1 MVIFEFHDNKDTTN
15 NKDLTFTFLK
25 SKKSPM
31 KIKLLLTFMLA
42 SIVSLANEPVNV
54 KGSLTGVTVYMQG
67 AQLQHK
73 ANYTIKAG
81 VSEVIVEGISPQI
94 SPSTIQVKATG
105 AVVILDSKYEFY
117 YPQPSININAGEL
130 PPKIKAAI
138 KALEDSVKLVNFEL
152 RDINDEIEVLVAA
165 RKIII
170 SNGAVKGQGKVNDS
184 IQLLKSTVDYYTTKV
199 SELNKKIS
207 ALDRQKVKKTD
218 LISSLDTRLNDLRNY
233 AEQNNPTPEIKGI
246 PRIVVTLMAKEA
258 ATGRIDLTYL
268 ASNAGWTPLYDIRSE
283 AASGK
288 ISLTYKAQVRQQT
301 GLDWNDVKLSIST
314 NNPYAN
320 KTKPELSPWY
330 IDYQE
335 YRKDL
340 SEKAKQRS
348 AAYGYD
354 DAVQSVNTSA
364 MNMGFM
370 YSTNG
375 ATFEPAAL
383 GAEAFT
389 TIVQQLISAEF
400 KIDLNYSIASDNQVR
415 MVLVKQSELNTSFS
429 YYAVPKLD
437 PGVYLVAQMT
447 KLDELQLVPAKA
459 NIFFDGTYIG
469 ETYLDPTTMND
480 TLNLSLGKDP
490 NIIVKRTLLK
500 DQSKERII
508 QDKKERNFAYNI
520 EVRNLKS
527 SDVELIIQDQV
538 PLTTNPEIT
547 IEKSNL
553 GKGSLDEKTGLIE
566 WKLKLK
572 TKENVNFDYDFKV
585 RHPKDKI
592 VQI

>member
-1 MVIFEFHDNKDTTN
+1 
-15 NKDLTFTFLK
+15 
-25 SKKSPM
+25 M
-31 KIKLLLTFMLA
+31 KIKLLL
-42 SIVSLANEPVNV
+42 SIALLTSTLLANDKVTV
-54 KGSLTGVTVYMQG
+54 KSTLHSVTVYTQG

-81 VSEVIVEGISPQI
+81 LSEVIVEGISPQI
-94 SPSTIQVKATG
+94 AAGTIQVKATG
-105 AVVILDSKYEFY
+105 AVVILDSKYEYY
-117 YPQPSININAGEL
+117 YPQPQLELLVRDL
-130 PPKIKAAI
+130 PPKIKSAI
-138 KALEDSVKLVNFEL
+138 RVLEDSIRLVNFEL

-184 IQLLKSTVDYYTTKV
+184 IQLLKATVDYYTTKV

-207 ALDRQKVKKTD
+207 SLDRQKVKKTD
-218 LISSLDTRLNDLRNY
+218 LLSELNTRLEDLQNY
-233 AEQNNPTPEIKGI
+233 AEQNNQTPEKKGV
-246 PRIVVTLMAKEA
+246 PRIIITFMAKDA
-258 ATGRIDLTYL
+258 ASGRIDLSYL

-283 AASGK
+283 AATGK
-288 ISLTYKAQVRQQT
+288 ISLTYKAQVRQLT
-301 GLDWNDVKLSIST
+301 GLDWDDIKLSIST

-320 KTKPELSPWY
+320 KTKPELNPWY

-335 YRKDL
+335 FRKQL
-340 SEKAKQRS
+340 EEKGKLRS
-348 AAYGYD
+348 DAFD
-354 DAVQSVNTSA
+354 DAPAVNSTA
-364 MNMGFM
+364 LNMGFM
-370 YSTNG
+370 YSTN
-375 ATFEPAAL
+375 AAVEVNAL
-383 GAEAFT
+383 GAEQFT

-415 MVLVKQSELNTSFS
+415 MVLVKQSELNTSFR

-469 ETYLDPTTMND
+469 ETYLDPTTMDD

-490 NIIVKRTLLK
+490 NIVVKRTLLK
-500 DQSKERII
+500 NQSKERII
-508 QDKKERNFAYNI
+508 QDKKERSFAYNI

-527 SDVELIIQDQV
+527 SEIELFIQDQI
-538 PLTTNPEIT
+538 PLTTNPDIT

-553 GKGSLDEKTGLIE
+553 GKGKIDEKTGLIE
-566 WKLKLK
+566 WQLKLK
-572 TKENVNFDYDFKV
+572 AKESQSFDYDFKV
-585 RHPKDKI
+585 RHAKDKT

>member
-1 MVIFEFHDNKDTTN
+1 
-15 NKDLTFTFLK
+15 
-25 SKKSPM
+25 M
-31 KIKLLLTFMLA
+31 KINFLLTFILLGC
-42 SIVSLANEPVNV
+42 SLFANEPVNV
-54 KGSLTGVTVYMQG
+54 KSSLTGVTVYMQG

-73 ANYTIKAG
+73 ANYSIKAG
-81 VSEVIVEGISPQI
+81 ISEVIVEGISPQI
-94 SPSTIQVKATG
+94 SASTIQVKATG

-117 YPQPSININAGEL
+117 YPQPATNTNTGEL
-130 PPKIKAAI
+130 PPKIRAAI
-138 KALEDSVKLVNFEL
+138 KALEDSLRLVNFEL

-207 ALDRQKVKKTD
+207 SLDRQKVKKAD
-218 LISSLDTRLNDLRNY
+218 LIATLDTRLNDLRNY

-246 PRIVVTLMAKEA
+246 PRIVITLMAKEA
-258 ATGRIDLTYL
+258 ATGRIDLTYF

-320 KTKPELSPWY
+320 KTKPELNPWY
-330 IDYQE
+330 IDYQV
-335 YRKDL
+335 YRKEL
-340 SEKAKQRS
+340 EEKAKMRS
-348 AAYGYD
+348 DAYNN
-354 DAVQSVNTSA
+354 APSVNSQM
-364 MNMGFM
+364 MNMGFAYGQRSSM
-370 YSTNG
+370 DDEIAQT
-375 ATFEPAAL
+375 P
-383 GAEAFT
+383 EAFT
-389 TIVQQLISAEF
+389 TVVQQLIAAEF

-415 MVLVKQSELNTSFS
+415 MVLVKQSELNTSFR

-469 ETYLDPTTMND
+469 ETYIDPTTMDD

-508 QDKKERNFAYNI
+508 QDKKERNFAYSI

-527 SDVELIIQDQV
+527 SEIDLIIQDQV

-547 IEKSNL
+547 IEKSII
-553 GKGSLDEKTGLIE
+553 GKGTLDEKTGLVE

-572 TKENVNFDYDFKV
+572 AKENQTFDYEFKV
-585 RHPKDKI
+585 RHPKDKV

>member
-1 MVIFEFHDNKDTTN
+1 
-15 NKDLTFTFLK
+15 
-25 SKKSPM
+25 M
-31 KIKLLLTFMLA
+31 KIKFLLSLSFLTSVLF
-42 SIVSLANEPVNV
+42 ANDKVTV
-54 KGSLTGVTVYMQG
+54 KSTLHTVTVYTQG

-81 VSEVIVEGISPQI
+81 LSEVIVEGISPQI
-94 SPSTIQVKATG
+94 SAGTIQVKATG

-117 YPQPSININAGEL
+117 YPQPNVQLTAGEL
-130 PPKIKAAI
+130 PPKVRLGIKN
-138 KALEDSVKLVNFEL
+138 LEDSLRLVNFEL
-152 RDINDEIEVLVAA
+152 RDITDEIEVLVAA

-218 LISSLDTRLNDLRNY
+218 LIADLDGRLNDLRNY

-246 PRIVVTLMAKEA
+246 PRIVITLMAKEA
-258 ATGRIDLTYL
+258 ASGRIDLSYL
-268 ASNAGWTPLYDIRSE
+268 ASNAGWTPIYDIRSE

-301 GLDWNDVKLSIST
+301 GLDWDDVKLSIST

-335 YRKDL
+335 YRKKL
-340 SEKAKQRS
+340 EEKGKLRV
-348 AAYGYD
+348 
-354 DAVQSVNTSA
+354 DAWSNDAPAVNSSA

-370 YSTNG
+370 YSSSG
-375 ATFEPAAL
+375 AVEVEAL
-383 GAEAFT
+383 GAEEFT
-389 TIVQQLISAEF
+389 TIVQQLVSAEF

-415 MVLVKQSELNTSFS
+415 MVLVKQADLNTSFR

-469 ETYLDPTTMND
+469 ETYIDPTTMDD
-480 TLNLSLGKDP
+480 TLNLSMGKDP
-490 NIIVKRTLLK
+490 NIVVKRTLLK
-500 DQSKERII
+500 NQSKERII
-508 QDKKERNFAYNI
+508 QDKKERSFAYNI

-527 SDVELIIQDQV
+527 SEIELIIQDQI

-553 GKGSLDEKTGLIE
+553 GKGKLDEKTGLIE
-566 WKLKLK
+566 WQLKLK
-572 TKENVNFDYDFKV
+572 AKENQTFDYDFKV

>member
-1 MVIFEFHDNKDTTN
+1 
-15 NKDLTFTFLK
+15 
-25 SKKSPM
+25 M
-31 KIKLLLTFMLA
+31 KIKFLFTFILI
-42 SIVSLANEPVNV
+42 SIALFANEPVNV
-54 KGSLTGVTVYMQG
+54 KSSLTGVTVYMQG

-73 ANYTIKAG
+73 ANYSIKAG

-94 SPSTIQVKATG
+94 SASTIQVKATG

-117 YPQPSININAGEL
+117 YPQPSINVNTGEL

-138 KALEDSVKLVNFEL
+138 KALEDSVRLVNFEL

-233 AEQNNPTPEIKGI
+233 VEQNNPTPEIKGV

-335 YRKDL
+335 FRKDL
-340 SEKAKQRS
+340 LEKAKQRS

-354 DAVQSVNTSA
+354 DAAPSVGTSA
-364 MNMGFM
+364 MNMGFL

-375 ATFEPAAL
+375 SSFEPAAL

-389 TIVQQLISAEF
+389 TVVQQLISAEF

-527 SDVELIIQDQV
+527 SDVELIIQDQI

>member
-1 MVIFEFHDNKDTTN
+1 
-15 NKDLTFTFLK
+15 
-25 SKKSPM
+25 M
-31 KIKLLLTFMLA
+31 KIKLLL
-42 SIVSLANEPVNV
+42 
-54 KGSLTGVTVYMQG
+54 SLTLFASTLFANDKVTVKSSLHSVTVYTQG

-81 VSEVIVEGISPQI
+81 LSEVIVEGISPQI
-94 SPSTIQVKATG
+94 SAGTIQVKASG
-105 AVVILDSKYEFY
+105 AVVILDSKYEYY
-117 YPQPSININAGEL
+117 YPQPNVQVNATEIPL
-130 PPKIKAAI
+130 KIRNAI
-138 KALEDSVKLVNFEL
+138 KVLEDSIRIVNFEL

-207 ALDRQKVKKTD
+207 ALDRQKAKKTD
-218 LISSLDTRLNDLRNY
+218 LISDINNRLNDLQNY
-233 AEQNNPTPEIKGI
+233 AEQNNPNPEIKGI
-246 PRIVVTLMAKEA
+246 PRIIITFMAKEA
-258 ATGRIDLTYL
+258 ASGRIDLSYL

-283 AASGK
+283 AATGK

-301 GLDWNDVKLSIST
+301 GLDWDDVKLSIST

-335 YRKDL
+335 FRKKL
-340 SEKAKQRS
+340 EEKSKVRTDAFS
-348 AAYGYD
+348 D
-354 DAVQSVNTSA
+354 DAPAVNSAA

-370 YSTNG
+370 YSYSTNG
-375 ATFEPAAL
+375 VAEPAAL
-383 GAEAFT
+383 GAEQFT

-415 MVLVKQSELNTSFS
+415 MVLVKQSELNTSFR

-469 ETYLDPTTMND
+469 ETYLDPTTMDD

-490 NIIVKRTLLK
+490 NIVVKRTLLK
-500 DQSKERII
+500 NQSKERII
-508 QDKKERNFAYNI
+508 QDKKERSFAYNI

-527 SDVELIIQDQV
+527 SDIELIIQDQI

-553 GKGSLDEKTGLIE
+553 GKGSIDEKTGLIE
-566 WKLKLK
+566 WQLKLK
-572 TKENVNFDYDFKV
+572 AKDNQTFDYDFKV

>member
-1 MVIFEFHDNKDTTN
+1 
-15 NKDLTFTFLK
+15 
-25 SKKSPM
+25 M
-31 KIKLLLTFMLA
+31 KIKFLFTFILLGC
-42 SIVSLANEPVNV
+42 SLFANEPVNV
-54 KGSLTGVTVYMQG
+54 KSSLTGVTVYMQG

-73 ANYTIKAG
+73 ANYSIKAG
-81 VSEVIVEGISPQI
+81 ISEVIVEGISPQI
-94 SPSTIQVKATG
+94 SASTIQVKATG

-117 YPQPSININAGEL
+117 YPQPATNTNTGEL
-130 PPKIKAAI
+130 PPKIRAAI
-138 KALEDSVKLVNFEL
+138 KALEDSLRLVNFEL

-207 ALDRQKVKKTD
+207 SLDRQKVKKAD
-218 LISSLDTRLNDLRNY
+218 LIASLDTRLNDLRNY

-246 PRIVVTLMAKEA
+246 PRIVITLMAKEA
-258 ATGRIDLTYL
+258 ATGRIDLTYF

-320 KTKPELSPWY
+320 KTKPELNPWY
-330 IDYQE
+330 IDYQV
-335 YRKDL
+335 YRKEL
-340 SEKAKQRS
+340 EEKTKMRS
-348 AAYGYD
+348 DAYFN
-354 DAVQSVNTSA
+354 APSVNSQM
-364 MNMGFM
+364 MNMGFAYGQRSSM
-370 YSTNG
+370 DDEIAQT
-375 ATFEPAAL
+375 P
-383 GAEAFT
+383 EAFT
-389 TIVQQLISAEF
+389 TVVQQLIAAEF

-415 MVLVKQSELNTSFS
+415 MVLVKQSELNTSFR

-469 ETYLDPTTMND
+469 ETYIDPTTMDD

-508 QDKKERNFAYNI
+508 QDKKERNFAYSI

-527 SDVELIIQDQV
+527 SEIDLIIQDQV

-547 IEKSNL
+547 IEKSII
-553 GKGSLDEKTGLIE
+553 GKGTLDEKTGLVE

-572 TKENVNFDYDFKV
+572 AKENQTFDYEFKV
-585 RHPKDKI
+585 RHPKDKV

>member
-1 MVIFEFHDNKDTTN
+1 
-15 NKDLTFTFLK
+15 
-25 SKKSPM
+25 M
-31 KIKLLLTFMLA
+31 KIKLLLSFALLA
-42 SIVSLANEPVNV
+42 SSLFANDKVTV
-54 KGSLTGVTVYMQG
+54 KSSLHSVTVYTQG

-73 ANYTIKAG
+73 ANYTVKAG
-81 VSEVIVEGISPQI
+81 LSEVIVEGISPQI
-94 SPSTIQVKATG
+94 SAGTIQVKATG
-105 AVVILDSKYEFY
+105 AVVILDSKYEYY
-117 YPQPSININAGEL
+117 YPQPNMQVTATEL
-130 PPKIKAAI
+130 PLKVRNAI
-138 KALEDSVKLVNFEL
+138 KVLEDSIKLINFEL

-207 ALDRQKVKKTD
+207 GLDRQKVKKTD
-218 LISSLDTRLNDLRNY
+218 LISDLDTRLNDLRNY

-246 PRIVVTLMAKEA
+246 PRIIITFMAKEA
-258 ATGRIDLTYL
+258 ASGRIDLSYL

-283 AASGK
+283 AATGK

-301 GLDWNDVKLSIST
+301 GLDWDDVKLSIST

-335 YRKDL
+335 FRKQL
-340 SEKAKQRS
+340 NEKAKLRS
-348 AAYGYD
+348 EAYGD
-354 DAVQSVNTSA
+354 DVPAAVNSSA

-375 ATFEPAAL
+375 ATFEPVAQ

-415 MVLVKQSELNTSFS
+415 MVLVKQSELNTSFR

-469 ETYLDPTTMND
+469 ETYLDPTTMDD

-490 NIIVKRTLLK
+490 NIVVKRTLLK
-500 DQSKERII
+500 NQSKERII
-508 QDKKERNFAYNI
+508 QDKKERSFAYNI

-527 SDVELIIQDQV
+527 SEIELIIQDQI

-553 GKGSLDEKTGLIE
+553 GKGTIDEKTGLIE
-566 WKLKLK
+566 WNLKLK
-572 TKENVNFDYDFKV
+572 AKDNQTFDYDFKV
-585 RHPKDKI
+585 RHPKDKV

>member
-1 MVIFEFHDNKDTTN
+1 
-15 NKDLTFTFLK
+15 
-25 SKKSPM
+25 M
-31 KIKLLLTFMLA
+31 KIKLLLTILFFGTA
-42 SIVSLANEPVNV
+42 IWANDKVTV
-54 KGSLTGVTVYMQG
+54 KGSLSGVTVYMQG

-73 ANYTIKAG
+73 ANYTIKPG
-81 VSEVIVEGISPQI
+81 LSEVIVEGISAQI
-94 SPSTIQVKATG
+94 APNTIQVKATG

-117 YPQPSININAGEL
+117 YPQPDAQANSSEL
-130 PPKIKAAI
+130 PPKVRAAI
-138 KALEDSVKLVNFEL
+138 KALEDSIRLVNFEL

-218 LISSLDTRLNDLRNY
+218 ILSNLEQRLNDLRNY
-233 AEQNNPTPEIKGI
+233 AEQNNPQPEIKGI
-246 PRIVVTLMAKEA
+246 PRIVITLMAKEA
-258 ATGRIDLTYL
+258 ASGRIDLSYL

-283 AASGK
+283 ASSGK

-335 YRKDL
+335 YRKVL
-340 SEKAKQRS
+340 EEKAKQLS
-348 AAYGYD
+348 DAYKQ
-354 DAVQSVNTSA
+354 APSVNTQA

-370 YSTNG
+370 YSTTTDG
-375 ATFEPAAL
+375 LEDAAL
-383 GAEAFT
+383 DASQFT
-389 TIVQQLISAEF
+389 TVVQQLIAAEF
-400 KIDLNYSIASDNQVR
+400 KIDLNYNIASDNQNH
-415 MVLVKQSELNTSFS
+415 MVLVKQSELNTSFR
-429 YYAVPKLD
+429 YFAVPKLD

-469 ETYLDPTTMND
+469 ETYIDPTNLDD

-490 NIIVKRTLLK
+490 NIVVKRTLLK
-500 DQSKERII
+500 NQSKERIV
-508 QDKKERNFAYNI
+508 QDKKERSFAYNI

-527 SDVELIIQDQV
+527 SDIDLTIQDQI
-538 PLTTNPEIT
+538 PLTTNPDIV

-553 GKGSLDEKTGLIE
+553 GKGVIDEKTGLIE

-572 TKENVNFDYDFKV
+572 PKENQTFDYDFKV
-585 RHPKDKI
+585 RHPKDRN

>member
-1 MVIFEFHDNKDTTN
+1 
-15 NKDLTFTFLK
+15 
-25 SKKSPM
+25 M
-31 KIKLLLTFMLA
+31 KIKLLL
-42 SIVSLANEPVNV
+42 SIALLTSTLLANDKVTV
-54 KGSLTGVTVYMQG
+54 KSTLHSVTVYTQG

-81 VSEVIVEGISPQI
+81 LSEVIVEGISPQI
-94 SPSTIQVKATG
+94 AAGTIQVKATG
-105 AVVILDSKYEFY
+105 AVVILDSKYEYY
-117 YPQPSININAGEL
+117 YPQPQLELVVQEL
-130 PPKIKAAI
+130 PPKIKSAI
-138 KALEDSVKLVNFEL
+138 RVLEDSIRLVNFEL

-184 IQLLKSTVDYYTTKV
+184 IQLLKATVDYYTTKV

-207 ALDRQKVKKTD
+207 SLDRQKVKKTD
-218 LISSLDTRLNDLRNY
+218 LLSELNTRLEDLQNY
-233 AEQNNPTPEIKGI
+233 AEQNNQTPEKKGV
-246 PRIVVTLMAKEA
+246 PRIIITFMAKDA
-258 ATGRIDLTYL
+258 ASGRIDLSYL
-268 ASNAGWTPLYDIRSE
+268 ASNASWTPLYDIRSE
-283 AASGK
+283 AATGK
-288 ISLTYKAQVRQQT
+288 ISLTYKAQVRQLT
-301 GLDWNDVKLSIST
+301 GLDWDDIKLSIST

-320 KTKPELSPWY
+320 KTKPELNPWY

-335 YRKDL
+335 FRKQL
-340 SEKAKQRS
+340 EEKGKLRS
-348 AAYGYD
+348 DAFD
-354 DAVQSVNTSA
+354 DAPAVNSTA
-364 MNMGFM
+364 LNMGFM
-370 YSTNG
+370 YSTN
-375 ATFEPAAL
+375 AAVEVNAL
-383 GAEAFT
+383 GAEQFT

-415 MVLVKQSELNTSFS
+415 MVLVKQSELNTSFR

-469 ETYLDPTTMND
+469 ETYLDPTTMDD

-490 NIIVKRTLLK
+490 NIVVKRTLLK
-500 DQSKERII
+500 NQSKERII
-508 QDKKERNFAYNI
+508 QDKKERSFAYNI

-527 SDVELIIQDQV
+527 SEIELFIQDQI
-538 PLTTNPEIT
+538 PLTTNPDIT

-553 GKGSLDEKTGLIE
+553 GKGKIDEKTGLIE
-566 WKLKLK
+566 WQLKLK
-572 TKENVNFDYDFKV
+572 AKESQSFDYDFKV
-585 RHPKDKI
+585 RHAKDKT

>member
-1 MVIFEFHDNKDTTN
+1 
-15 NKDLTFTFLK
+15 
-25 SKKSPM
+25 M
-31 KIKLLLTFMLA
+31 KIKLLL
-42 SIVSLANEPVNV
+42 
-54 KGSLTGVTVYMQG
+54 SLTFLATTLFANDKVTVKSTLHSVTVYTQG

-81 VSEVIVEGISPQI
+81 LSEVIVEGISPQI
-94 SPSTIQVKATG
+94 SAGTIQVKATG
-105 AVVILDSKYEFY
+105 AVVILDSKYEYY
-117 YPQPSININAGEL
+117 YPQPNVQVNVTEL
-130 PPKIKAAI
+130 PVKIRNAI
-138 KALEDSVKLVNFEL
+138 KVLEDSIRVVNFEL

-207 ALDRQKVKKTD
+207 GLDRQKVKKTD
-218 LISSLDTRLNDLRNY
+218 LISDLDTRLNDLRNY

-246 PRIVVTLMAKEA
+246 PRIIITFMAKEA
-258 ATGRIDLTYL
+258 ASGRIDLSYL

-283 AASGK
+283 AATGK

-301 GLDWNDVKLSIST
+301 GLDWDDVKLSIST

-335 YRKDL
+335 FRKQL
-340 SEKAKQRS
+340 NEKAKLRS
-348 AAYGYD
+348 DAYGD
-354 DAVQSVNTSA
+354 DVPAAVNTSA
-364 MNMGFM
+364 MNMGFL
-370 YSTNG
+370 YSTSG
-375 ATFEPAAL
+375 ATFEQAAQ

-415 MVLVKQSELNTSFS
+415 MVLVKQSELNTSFR

-469 ETYLDPTTMND
+469 ETYLDPTTMDD

-490 NIIVKRTLLK
+490 NIVVKRTLLK
-500 DQSKERII
+500 NQSKERII
-508 QDKKERNFAYNI
+508 QDKKERSFAYNI

-527 SDVELIIQDQV
+527 SEIELIIQDQI

-553 GKGSLDEKTGLIE
+553 GKGTIDEKTGLIE
-566 WKLKLK
+566 WNLKLK
-572 TKENVNFDYDFKV
+572 AKDNQTFDYDFKV

>member
-1 MVIFEFHDNKDTTN
+1 
-15 NKDLTFTFLK
+15 
-25 SKKSPM
+25 M
-31 KIKLLLTFMLA
+31 KINFLLTFILLGC
-42 SIVSLANEPVNV
+42 SLFANEPVNV
-54 KGSLTGVTVYMQG
+54 KSSLTGVTVYMQG

-73 ANYTIKAG
+73 ANYSIKAG

-94 SPSTIQVKATG
+94 SASTIQVKATG

-117 YPQPSININAGEL
+117 YPQPATNTNTGEL
-130 PPKIKAAI
+130 PPKIRAAI
-138 KALEDSVKLVNFEL
+138 KALEDSIRLVNFEL

-207 ALDRQKVKKTD
+207 SLDRQKVKKAD
-218 LISSLDTRLNDLRNY
+218 LIASLDTRLNDLRNY

-246 PRIVVTLMAKEA
+246 PRIVITLMAKEA
-258 ATGRIDLTYL
+258 ATGRIDLTYF

-320 KTKPELSPWY
+320 KTKPELNPWY
-330 IDYQE
+330 IDYQV
-335 YRKDL
+335 YRKEL
-340 SEKAKQRS
+340 EEKTKMRS
-348 AAYGYD
+348 DAYFN
-354 DAVQSVNTSA
+354 APSVNSQM
-364 MNMGFM
+364 MNMGFAYGQRSSM
-370 YSTNG
+370 DDEIAQT
-375 ATFEPAAL
+375 P
-383 GAEAFT
+383 EAFT
-389 TIVQQLISAEF
+389 TVVQQLIAAEF

-415 MVLVKQSELNTSFS
+415 MVLVKQSELNTSFR

-469 ETYLDPTTMND
+469 ETYIDPTTMND

-500 DQSKERII
+500 DQSKERVI
-508 QDKKERNFAYNI
+508 QDKKERNFAYSI

-527 SDVELIIQDQV
+527 SEIDLVIQDQV

-547 IEKSNL
+547 IEKSII
-553 GKGSLDEKTGLIE
+553 GKGTLDEKTGLVE

-572 TKENVNFDYDFKV
+572 ARENQTFDYEFKV
-585 RHPKDKI
+585 RHPKDKV

>member
-1 MVIFEFHDNKDTTN
+1 
-15 NKDLTFTFLK
+15 
-25 SKKSPM
+25 M
-31 KIKLLLTFMLA
+31 KINFLLTFILLGC
-42 SIVSLANEPVNV
+42 SLFANEPVNV
-54 KGSLTGVTVYMQG
+54 KSSLTGVTVYMQG

-94 SPSTIQVKATG
+94 SAGTIQVKATG

-117 YPQPSININAGEL
+117 YPQPATNTNTGEL
-130 PPKIKAAI
+130 PPKIRAAI
-138 KALEDSVKLVNFEL
+138 KALEDSLRLVNFEL

-207 ALDRQKVKKTD
+207 SLDRQKVKKAD
-218 LISSLDTRLNDLRNY
+218 LIASLDTRLNDLRNY

-246 PRIVVTLMAKEA
+246 PRIVITLMAKEA
-258 ATGRIDLTYL
+258 AAGRIDLTYL

-330 IDYQE
+330 IDYQA

-340 SEKAKQRS
+340 DEKAKMRGALGEAPAVNS
-348 AAYGYD
+348 MMYNSGFAYSQ
-354 DAVQSVNTSA
+354 QSV
-364 MNMGFM
+364 
-370 YSTNG
+370 
-375 ATFEPAAL
+375 EDDEIAL
-383 GAEAFT
+383 TPEAFT
-389 TIVQQLISAEF
+389 TVVQQLISAEF

-415 MVLVKQSELNTSFS
+415 MVLVKQSELNTSFR

-469 ETYLDPTTMND
+469 ETYIDPTTMDD

-508 QDKKERNFAYNI
+508 QDKKERNFAYSI

-527 SDVELIIQDQV
+527 SEIDLVIQDQV

-547 IEKSNL
+547 IEKSII
-553 GKGSLDEKTGLIE
+553 GKGTLDEKTGLVE

-572 TKENVNFDYDFKV
+572 AKENQTFDYEFKV
-585 RHPKDKI
+585 RHPKDKV

>member
-1 MVIFEFHDNKDTTN
+1 
-15 NKDLTFTFLK
+15 
-25 SKKSPM
+25 M
-31 KIKLLLTFMLA
+31 KIKLLL
-42 SIVSLANEPVNV
+42 SIALLTSTLLANDKVTV
-54 KGSLTGVTVYMQG
+54 KSTLHSVTVYTQG

-81 VSEVIVEGISPQI
+81 LSEVIVEGISPQI
-94 SPSTIQVKATG
+94 AAGTIQVKATG
-105 AVVILDSKYEFY
+105 AVVILDSKYEYY
-117 YPQPSININAGEL
+117 YPQPQLELLVRDL
-130 PPKIKAAI
+130 PPKIKSAI
-138 KALEDSVKLVNFEL
+138 RVLEDSIRLVNFDL

-184 IQLLKSTVDYYTTKV
+184 IQLLKATVDYYTTKV

-207 ALDRQKVKKTD
+207 SLDRQKVKKTD
-218 LISSLDTRLNDLRNY
+218 LLSELNTRLEDLQNY
-233 AEQNNPTPEIKGI
+233 AEQNNQTPEKKGV
-246 PRIVVTLMAKEA
+246 PRIIITFMAKDA
-258 ATGRIDLTYL
+258 ASGRIDLSYL

-283 AASGK
+283 AATGK
-288 ISLTYKAQVRQQT
+288 ISLTYKAQVRQLT
-301 GLDWNDVKLSIST
+301 GLDWDDIKLSIST

-320 KTKPELSPWY
+320 KTKPELNPWY

-335 YRKDL
+335 FRKQL
-340 SEKAKQRS
+340 EEKGKLRS
-348 AAYGYD
+348 DAFD
-354 DAVQSVNTSA
+354 DAPAVNSTA
-364 MNMGFM
+364 LNMGFM
-370 YSTNG
+370 YSTN
-375 ATFEPAAL
+375 AAVEINAL
-383 GAEAFT
+383 GAEQFT

-415 MVLVKQSELNTSFS
+415 MVLVKQSELNTSFR

-459 NIFFDGTYIG
+459 DIFFDGTYIG
-469 ETYLDPTTMND
+469 ETYLDPTTMDD

-490 NIIVKRTLLK
+490 NIVVKRTLLK
-500 DQSKERII
+500 NQSKERII
-508 QDKKERNFAYNI
+508 QDKKERSFAYNI

-527 SDVELIIQDQV
+527 SEIELFIQDQI
-538 PLTTNPEIT
+538 PLTTNPDIT

-553 GKGSLDEKTGLIE
+553 GKGKIDEKTGLIE
-566 WKLKLK
+566 WQLKLK
-572 TKENVNFDYDFKV
+572 AKESQSFDYDFKV
-585 RHPKDKI
+585 RHAKDKT

>member
-1 MVIFEFHDNKDTTN
+1 
-15 NKDLTFTFLK
+15 
-25 SKKSPM
+25 M
-31 KIKLLLTFMLA
+31 KIKLFL
-42 SIVSLANEPVNV
+42 SLALIASTLFANDKVTV
-54 KGSLTGVTVYMQG
+54 KSSLHSVTVYTQG

-81 VSEVIVEGISPQI
+81 LSEVIVEGISPQI
-94 SPSTIQVKATG
+94 AAGTIQVKATG
-105 AVVILDSKYEFY
+105 AVVILDSKYEYY
-117 YPQPSININAGEL
+117 YPQPNAQLNATEI
-130 PPKIKAAI
+130 PIKIRNAI
-138 KALEDSVKLVNFEL
+138 KAIEDSIKLVNFEL

-218 LISSLDTRLNDLRNY
+218 LISNLDNRLNDLQNY
-233 AEQNNPTPEIKGI
+233 AEQNNPNPENKGI
-246 PRIVVTLMAKEA
+246 PRIIITFMAKA
-258 ATGRIDLTYL
+258 AASGRIDLSYL

-301 GLDWNDVKLSIST
+301 GLDWDDIKLSIST

-335 YRKDL
+335 FRKKL
-340 SEKAKQRS
+340 EEKTKQRTD
-348 AAYGYD
+348 AYSD
-354 DAVQSVNTSA
+354 DAPAVNNAA

-370 YSTNG
+370 YSYSTNG
-375 ATFEPAAL
+375 VAEAAAL
-383 GAEAFT
+383 GAEQFT

-415 MVLVKQSELNTSFS
+415 MVLVKQSELNTSFR

-469 ETYLDPTTMND
+469 ETYLDPTTMDD

-500 DQSKERII
+500 NQSKERII
-508 QDKKERNFAYNI
+508 QDKKERSFAYNI

-527 SDVELIIQDQV
+527 SEIELIIQDQI

-553 GKGSLDEKTGLIE
+553 GKGSIDEKTGLIE
-566 WKLKLK
+566 WQLKLK
-572 TKENVNFDYDFKV
+572 AKDNQTFDYDFKV

>member
-1 MVIFEFHDNKDTTN
+1 
-15 NKDLTFTFLK
+15 
-25 SKKSPM
+25 M
-31 KIKLLLTFMLA
+31 KIKLLLSISLLA
-42 SIVSLANEPVNV
+42 GSIFANDKVTV
-54 KGSLTGVTVYMQG
+54 KSTLHSVTVYTQG

-81 VSEVIVEGISPQI
+81 LSEVIVEGISPQI
-94 SPSTIQVKATG
+94 SAGTIQVKATG
-105 AVVILDSKYEFY
+105 SVVILDSKYEYY
-117 YPQPSININAGEL
+117 YPQPNIQVNATEL
-130 PPKIKAAI
+130 PLKIRNAI
-138 KALEDSVKLVNFEL
+138 KVLEDSIRIINFEL

-207 ALDRQKVKKTD
+207 ALDRKKVKKTD
-218 LISSLDTRLNDLRNY
+218 LISDLDTRLNDLRNY

-246 PRIVVTLMAKEA
+246 PRIIITFMAKEA
-258 ATGRIDLTYL
+258 ASGRIDLSYL

-283 AASGK
+283 AATGK

-301 GLDWNDVKLSIST
+301 GLDWDDVKLSIST

-335 YRKDL
+335 FRKQL
-340 SEKAKQRS
+340 YEKSKARSE
-348 AAYGYD
+348 AYSD
-354 DAVQSVNTSA
+354 DAPAQNNTA

-370 YSTNG
+370 YSYSTNG
-375 ATFEPAAL
+375 VVEPAAL
-383 GAEAFT
+383 GAEQFT

-415 MVLVKQSELNTSFS
+415 MVLVKQSELNTSFR

-469 ETYLDPTTMND
+469 ETYLDPTTMDD

-500 DQSKERII
+500 NQSKERII
-508 QDKKERNFAYNI
+508 QDKKERSFAYNM

-527 SDVELIIQDQV
+527 SEIELIIQDQI

-553 GKGSLDEKTGLIE
+553 GKGSIDEKTGLIE
-566 WKLKLK
+566 WQLKLK
-572 TKENVNFDYDFKV
+572 AKDNQTFDYDFKV

>member
-1 MVIFEFHDNKDTTN
+1 
-15 NKDLTFTFLK
+15 
-25 SKKSPM
+25 M
-31 KIKLLLTFMLA
+31 KIKLLLSISLLA
-42 SIVSLANEPVNV
+42 TSIFANDKVTV
-54 KGSLTGVTVYMQG
+54 KSTLHSVTVYTQG

-81 VSEVIVEGISPQI
+81 LSEVIVEGISPQI
-94 SPSTIQVKATG
+94 AAGTIQVKATG
-105 AVVILDSKYEFY
+105 SVVILDSKYEYY
-117 YPQPSININAGEL
+117 YPQPNIQVNATEL
-130 PPKIKAAI
+130 PLKIRNAI
-138 KALEDSVKLVNFEL
+138 KVLEDSIRIINFEL

-218 LISSLDTRLNDLRNY
+218 LIADLDTRLNDLRNY

-246 PRIVVTLMAKEA
+246 PRIIITFMAKEA
-258 ATGRIDLTYL
+258 ASGRIDLSYL

-283 AASGK
+283 AATGK

-301 GLDWNDVKLSIST
+301 GLDWDDVKLSIST

-335 YRKDL
+335 FRKQL
-340 SEKAKQRS
+340 YEKSKARTEAFS
-348 AAYGYD
+348 D
-354 DAVQSVNTSA
+354 DAPAQNNTA

-370 YSTNG
+370 YSYSTNG
-375 ATFEPAAL
+375 VVEPAAL
-383 GAEAFT
+383 GAEQFT

-415 MVLVKQSELNTSFS
+415 MVLVKQSELNTSFR

-469 ETYLDPTTMND
+469 ETYLDPTTMDD

-500 DQSKERII
+500 NQSKERII
-508 QDKKERNFAYNI
+508 QDKKERSFAYNM

-527 SDVELIIQDQV
+527 SEIELIIQDQI

-553 GKGSLDEKTGLIE
+553 GKGSIDEKTGLIE
-566 WKLKLK
+566 WQLKLK
-572 TKENVNFDYDFKV
+572 AKDNQTFDYDFKV

>member
-1 MVIFEFHDNKDTTN
+1 
-15 NKDLTFTFLK
+15 
-25 SKKSPM
+25 M
-31 KIKLLLTFMLA
+31 KINFLLTFILLGY
-42 SIVSLANEPVNV
+42 SLFANEPVNV
-54 KGSLTGVTVYMQG
+54 KSSLTGVTVYMQG

-73 ANYTIKAG
+73 ASYTIKAG

-94 SPSTIQVKATG
+94 SASTIQVKATG

-117 YPQPSININAGEL
+117 YPQPATNTNTGEL
-130 PPKIKAAI
+130 PPKIRAAI
-138 KALEDSVKLVNFEL
+138 KALEDSLRLVNFEL

-207 ALDRQKVKKTD
+207 SLDRQKVKKAD
-218 LISSLDTRLNDLRNY
+218 LIASLDTRLNDLRNY

-246 PRIVVTLMAKEA
+246 PRIVITLMAKEA
-258 ATGRIDLTYL
+258 ATGRIDLTYF

-320 KTKPELSPWY
+320 KTKPELNPWY
-330 IDYQE
+330 IDYQV
-335 YRKDL
+335 YRKEL
-340 SEKAKQRS
+340 EEKTKMRS
-348 AAYGYD
+348 DTYFNAP
-354 DAVQSVNTSA
+354 SVNSQM
-364 MNMGFM
+364 MNMGFAYGQRSSM
-370 YSTNG
+370 DDEIAQT
-375 ATFEPAAL
+375 P
-383 GAEAFT
+383 EAFT
-389 TIVQQLISAEF
+389 TVVQQLIAAEF

-415 MVLVKQSELNTSFS
+415 MVLVKQSELNTSFR

-469 ETYLDPTTMND
+469 ETYIDPTTMDD

-500 DQSKERII
+500 DQSKERVI
-508 QDKKERNFAYNI
+508 QDKKERNFAYSI

-527 SDVELIIQDQV
+527 SEIDLIIQDQV

-547 IEKSNL
+547 IEKSII
-553 GKGSLDEKTGLIE
+553 GKGTLDEKTGLVE

-572 TKENVNFDYDFKV
+572 AKENQTFDYEFKV
-585 RHPKDKI
+585 RHPKDKV

>member
-1 MVIFEFHDNKDTTN
+1 
-15 NKDLTFTFLK
+15 
-25 SKKSPM
+25 M
-31 KIKLLLTFMLA
+31 KIKLLLSFALVA
-42 SIVSLANEPVNV
+42 SALFANDKVTV
-54 KGSLTGVTVYMQG
+54 KSTLHSVTVYTQG

-73 ANYTIKAG
+73 ANYSIKAG
-81 VSEVIVEGISPQI
+81 LSEVIVEGISPQI
-94 SPSTIQVKATG
+94 SAGTIQVKATG
-105 AVVILDSKYEFY
+105 AVVILDSKYEYY
-117 YPQPSININAGEL
+117 YPQPAANSTSGEI
-130 PPKIKAAI
+130 PPKIRAAI
-138 KALEDSVKLVNFEL
+138 KALEDSIRIVNFEL

-218 LISSLDTRLNDLRNY
+218 LISDLDTRLNDLQNY

-246 PRIVVTLMAKEA
+246 PRIVITFMAKEVA
-258 ATGRIDLTYL
+258 SGRIDLSYL

-283 AASGK
+283 ATSGK

-335 YRKDL
+335 FRKQL
-340 SEKAKQRS
+340 QEKSKLRS
-348 AAYGYD
+348 DAYTD
-354 DAVQSVNTSA
+354 DMPAVNSNA

-375 ATFEPAAL
+375 AALEPAAL

-415 MVLVKQSELNTSFS
+415 MVLVKQSELNTSFR

-469 ETYLDPTTMND
+469 ETYLDPTTMDD

-490 NIIVKRTLLK
+490 NIVVKRTLLK
-500 DQSKERII
+500 NQSKERII

-527 SDVELIIQDQV
+527 SEIELIIQDQV

-553 GKGSLDEKTGLIE
+553 GKGTIDEKTGLIE

-572 TKENVNFDYDFKV
+572 AKENQTFDYDFKV
-585 RHPKDKI
+585 RHPKDKV

>member
-1 MVIFEFHDNKDTTN
+1 
-15 NKDLTFTFLK
+15 
-25 SKKSPM
+25 M
-31 KIKLLLTFMLA
+31 KINFLLTFILLGC
-42 SIVSLANEPVNV
+42 SLFANEPVNV
-54 KGSLTGVTVYMQG
+54 KSSLTGVTVYMQG

-94 SPSTIQVKATG
+94 SASTIQVKATG

-117 YPQPSININAGEL
+117 YPQPATNTNTGEL
-130 PPKIKAAI
+130 PPKIRAAI
-138 KALEDSVKLVNFEL
+138 KALEDSIRLVNFEL

-207 ALDRQKVKKTD
+207 SLDRQKVKKAD
-218 LISSLDTRLNDLRNY
+218 LIASLDTRLNDLRNY

-246 PRIVVTLMAKEA
+246 PRIIITFMAKEA
-258 ATGRIDLTYL
+258 AAGRIDLTYL

-330 IDYQE
+330 IDYQA

-340 SEKAKQRS
+340 DEKAKMRGALGEAPAVNS
-348 AAYGYD
+348 MMYNSGFAYSQ
-354 DAVQSVNTSA
+354 QSV
-364 MNMGFM
+364 
-370 YSTNG
+370 
-375 ATFEPAAL
+375 EDDEIAL
-383 GAEAFT
+383 TPEAFT
-389 TIVQQLISAEF
+389 TVVQQLISAEF

-415 MVLVKQSELNTSFS
+415 MVLVKQSELNTSFR

-469 ETYLDPTTMND
+469 ETYIDPTTMDD

-508 QDKKERNFAYNI
+508 QDKKERNFAYSI

-527 SDVELIIQDQV
+527 SEIDLVIQDQV

-547 IEKSNL
+547 IEKSII
-553 GKGSLDEKTGLIE
+553 GKGTLDEKTGLVE

-572 TKENVNFDYDFKV
+572 AKENQTFDYEFKV
-585 RHPKDKI
+585 RHPKDKV

>member
-1 MVIFEFHDNKDTTN
+1 
-15 NKDLTFTFLK
+15 
-25 SKKSPM
+25 M
-31 KIKLLLTFMLA
+31 KIKLLLSFALLA
-42 SIVSLANEPVNV
+42 SSLLANDKVTV
-54 KGSLTGVTVYMQG
+54 KSSLHSVTVYTQG

-81 VSEVIVEGISPQI
+81 LSEVIVEGISPQI
-94 SPSTIQVKATG
+94 SAGTIQVKATG
-105 AVVILDSKYEFY
+105 AVVILDSKYEYY
-117 YPQPSININAGEL
+117 YPQPNIQVAATEL
-130 PPKIKAAI
+130 PLKVRNSIKV
-138 KALEDSVKLVNFEL
+138 LEDSIKLINFEL

-207 ALDRQKVKKTD
+207 GLDRQKVKKTD
-218 LISSLDTRLNDLRNY
+218 LISDLDTRLNDLRNY

-246 PRIVVTLMAKEA
+246 PRIVITFMAKEA
-258 ATGRIDLTYL
+258 ASGRIDLSYL

-283 AASGK
+283 AATGK

-301 GLDWNDVKLSIST
+301 GLDWDDVKLSIST

-335 YRKDL
+335 FRKQL
-340 SEKAKQRS
+340 QEKAKLRS
-348 AAYGYD
+348 DAYGD
-354 DAVQSVNTSA
+354 DVPASVNSSA

-370 YSTNG
+370 YSANG
-375 ATFEPAAL
+375 ATFEPVAL

-400 KIDLNYSIASDNQVR
+400 KIDLNYSIASDNEVR
-415 MVLVKQSELNTSFS
+415 MVLVKQSELNTSFR

-469 ETYLDPTTMND
+469 ETYLDPTTMDD

-490 NIIVKRTLLK
+490 NIVVKRTLLK
-500 DQSKERII
+500 NQSKERII
-508 QDKKERNFAYNI
+508 QDKKERSFAYNI

-527 SDVELIIQDQV
+527 SEIELIIQDQI

-553 GKGSLDEKTGLIE
+553 GKGTIDEKTGLIE
-566 WKLKLK
+566 WNLKLK
-572 TKENVNFDYDFKV
+572 AKESQTFDYDFKV
-585 RHPKDKI
+585 RHPKDKV

>member
-1 MVIFEFHDNKDTTN
+1 
-15 NKDLTFTFLK
+15 
-25 SKKSPM
+25 M
-31 KIKLLLTFMLA
+31 KIKLLL
-42 SIVSLANEPVNV
+42 SIALLTSTLLANDKVTV
-54 KGSLTGVTVYMQG
+54 KSTLHSVTVYTQG

-81 VSEVIVEGISPQI
+81 LSEVIVEGISPQI
-94 SPSTIQVKATG
+94 AAGTIQVKATG
-105 AVVILDSKYEFY
+105 AVVILDSKYEYY
-117 YPQPSININAGEL
+117 YPQPNVQLNATEI
-130 PPKIKAAI
+130 PIKIRNAI
-138 KALEDSVKLVNFEL
+138 KAIEDSIKLVNFEL

-184 IQLLKSTVDYYTTKV
+184 IQLLKATVDYYTTKV

-207 ALDRQKVKKTD
+207 SLDRQKVKKTD
-218 LISSLDTRLNDLRNY
+218 LLSELNTRLEDLQNY
-233 AEQNNPTPEIKGI
+233 AEQNNQTPEKKGV
-246 PRIVVTLMAKEA
+246 PRIIITFMAKDA
-258 ATGRIDLTYL
+258 ASGRIDLSYL

-283 AASGK
+283 AATGK
-288 ISLTYKAQVRQQT
+288 ISLTYKAQVRQLT
-301 GLDWNDVKLSIST
+301 GLDWDDIKLSIST

-320 KTKPELSPWY
+320 KTKPELNPWY

-335 YRKDL
+335 FRKQL
-340 SEKAKQRS
+340 EEKGKLRS
-348 AAYGYD
+348 DAFD
-354 DAVQSVNTSA
+354 DAPAVNSTA
-364 MNMGFM
+364 LNMGFM
-370 YSTNG
+370 YSTN
-375 ATFEPAAL
+375 AAVEINAL
-383 GAEAFT
+383 GAEQFT

-415 MVLVKQSELNTSFS
+415 MVLVKQSELNTSFR

-469 ETYLDPTTMND
+469 ETYLDPTTMDD

-490 NIIVKRTLLK
+490 NIVVKRTLLK
-500 DQSKERII
+500 NQSKERII
-508 QDKKERNFAYNI
+508 QDKKERSFAYNI

-527 SDVELIIQDQV
+527 SEIELFIQDQI
-538 PLTTNPEIT
+538 PLTTNPDIT

-553 GKGSLDEKTGLIE
+553 GKGKIDEKTGLIE
-566 WKLKLK
+566 WQLKLK
-572 TKENVNFDYDFKV
+572 AKESQSFDYDFKV
-585 RHPKDKI
+585 RHAKDKT

>member
-1 MVIFEFHDNKDTTN
+1 
-15 NKDLTFTFLK
+15 
-25 SKKSPM
+25 M
-31 KIKLLLTFMLA
+31 KIKLLLSFALLA
-42 SIVSLANEPVNV
+42 SSLFANDKVTV
-54 KGSLTGVTVYMQG
+54 KSSLHSVTVYTQG

-73 ANYTIKAG
+73 ANYTVKAG
-81 VSEVIVEGISPQI
+81 LSEVIVEGISPQI
-94 SPSTIQVKATG
+94 SAGTIQVKATG
-105 AVVILDSKYEFY
+105 AVVILDSKYEYY
-117 YPQPSININAGEL
+117 YPQPNIQVTATEL
-130 PPKIKAAI
+130 PLKVRNAI
-138 KALEDSVKLVNFEL
+138 KVLEDSIKLINFEL

-207 ALDRQKVKKTD
+207 GLDRQKVKKTD
-218 LISSLDTRLNDLRNY
+218 LISDLDTRLNDLRNY

-246 PRIVVTLMAKEA
+246 PRIIITFMAKEA
-258 ATGRIDLTYL
+258 ASGRIDLSYL

-283 AASGK
+283 AATGK

-301 GLDWNDVKLSIST
+301 GLDWDDVKLSIST

-335 YRKDL
+335 FRKQL
-340 SEKAKQRS
+340 NEKAKLRS
-348 AAYGYD
+348 EAYGD
-354 DAVQSVNTSA
+354 DVPAAVNSSA

-370 YSTNG
+370 YSTSG
-375 ATFEPAAL
+375 ATFEQAAQ

-415 MVLVKQSELNTSFS
+415 MVLVKQSELNTSFR

-469 ETYLDPTTMND
+469 ETYLDPTTMDD

-490 NIIVKRTLLK
+490 NIVVKRTLLK
-500 DQSKERII
+500 NQSKERII
-508 QDKKERNFAYNI
+508 QDKKERSFAYNI

-527 SDVELIIQDQV
+527 SEIELIIQDQI

-553 GKGSLDEKTGLIE
+553 GKGTIDEKTGLIE
-566 WKLKLK
+566 WNLKLK
-572 TKENVNFDYDFKV
+572 AKDNQTFDYDFKV
-585 RHPKDKI
+585 RHPKDKV

>member
-1 MVIFEFHDNKDTTN
+1 
-15 NKDLTFTFLK
+15 
-25 SKKSPM
+25 M
-31 KIKLLLTFMLA
+31 KIKLLL
-42 SIVSLANEPVNV
+42 
-54 KGSLTGVTVYMQG
+54 SLTFLATTLFANDKVTVKSTLHSVTVYTQG

-81 VSEVIVEGISPQI
+81 LSEVIVEGISPQI
-94 SPSTIQVKATG
+94 SAGTIQVKATG
-105 AVVILDSKYEFY
+105 AVVILDSKYEYY
-117 YPQPSININAGEL
+117 YPQPNVQVNVTEL
-130 PPKIKAAI
+130 PLKIRNAI
-138 KALEDSVKLVNFEL
+138 KVLEDSIRVVNFEL

-207 ALDRQKVKKTD
+207 GLDRQKVKKTD
-218 LISSLDTRLNDLRNY
+218 LISDLDTRLNDLRNY

-246 PRIVVTLMAKEA
+246 PRIIITFMAKEA
-258 ATGRIDLTYL
+258 ASGRIDLSYL

-283 AASGK
+283 AATGK

-301 GLDWNDVKLSIST
+301 GLDWDDVKLSIST

-335 YRKDL
+335 FRKQL
-340 SEKAKQRS
+340 NEKAKLRS
-348 AAYGYD
+348 EAYGD
-354 DAVQSVNTSA
+354 DVPAAVNTSA
-364 MNMGFM
+364 MNMGFL
-370 YSTNG
+370 YSTSG
-375 ATFEPAAL
+375 ATFEQAAQ

-415 MVLVKQSELNTSFS
+415 MVLVKQSELNTSFR

-469 ETYLDPTTMND
+469 ETYLDPTTMDD

-490 NIIVKRTLLK
+490 NIVVKRTLLK

-527 SDVELIIQDQV
+527 SEIDLIIQDQV
-538 PLTTNPEIT
+538 PLTTNPEIS

-553 GKGSLDEKTGLIE
+553 GKGTLDEKTGLIE

-572 TKENVNFDYDFKV
+572 AKENINF
-585 RHPKDKI
+585 
-592 VQI
+592 

>member
-1 MVIFEFHDNKDTTN
+1 
-15 NKDLTFTFLK
+15 
-25 SKKSPM
+25 M
-31 KIKLLLTFMLA
+31 KIKLLL
-42 SIVSLANEPVNV
+42 
-54 KGSLTGVTVYMQG
+54 SLTFLATALFANDKVTVKSTLHSVTVYTQG

-81 VSEVIVEGISPQI
+81 LSEVIVEGISPQI
-94 SPSTIQVKATG
+94 SAGTIQVKATG
-105 AVVILDSKYEFY
+105 AVVILDSKYEYY
-117 YPQPSININAGEL
+117 YPQPNVQVTVNEL
-130 PPKIKAAI
+130 PLKIRNGI
-138 KALEDSVKLVNFEL
+138 KALEDSIRLVNFEL

-184 IQLLKSTVDYYTTKV
+184 IQLLKATVDYYTTKV

-207 ALDRQKVKKTD
+207 ALDRQKAKKTD
-218 LISSLDTRLNDLRNY
+218 LVNELNTKLDDLRNY
-233 AEQNNPTPEIKGI
+233 AEQNNPTQEIKGI
-246 PRIVVTLMAKEA
+246 PRIVITFMAKEA
-258 ATGRIDLTYL
+258 ASGRIDLSYL

-283 AASGK
+283 AATGK

-335 YRKDL
+335 FRKQL
-340 SEKAKQRS
+340 QEKSRARTE
-348 AAYGYD
+348 AYSD
-354 DAVQSVNTSA
+354 DAPAVNSSA

-375 ATFEPAAL
+375 VAEVNAL
-383 GAEAFT
+383 GAEQFT

-415 MVLVKQSELNTSFS
+415 MVLVKQSELNTTFR

-469 ETYLDPTTMND
+469 ETYLDPTTIDD

-490 NIIVKRTLLK
+490 NIVVKRTLLK
-500 DQSKERII
+500 NQSKERII

-527 SDVELIIQDQV
+527 SEIELIIQDQV

-553 GKGSLDEKTGLIE
+553 GKGTLDEKTGLIE

-572 TKENVNFDYDFKV
+572 AKENQTFDYDFKV
-585 RHPKDKI
+585 RHPKDKV

>member
-1 MVIFEFHDNKDTTN
+1 MH
-15 NKDLTFTFLK
+15 
-25 SKKSPM
+25 M
-31 KIKLLLTFMLA
+31 KINFLLTFILLGC
-42 SIVSLANEPVNV
+42 SLFANEPVNV
-54 KGSLTGVTVYMQG
+54 KSSLTGVTVYMQG

-73 ANYTIKAG
+73 ANYSIKAG
-81 VSEVIVEGISPQI
+81 ISEVIVEGISPQI
-94 SPSTIQVKATG
+94 SASTIQVKATG

-117 YPQPSININAGEL
+117 YPQPATNTNTGEL
-130 PPKIKAAI
+130 PPKIRAAI
-138 KALEDSVKLVNFEL
+138 KALEDSLRLVNFEL

-207 ALDRQKVKKTD
+207 SLDRQKVKKAD
-218 LISSLDTRLNDLRNY
+218 LIASLDTRLNDLRNY

-246 PRIVVTLMAKEA
+246 PRIVITLMAKEA
-258 ATGRIDLTYL
+258 AAGRIDLTYL

-335 YRKDL
+335 FRKQL
-340 SEKAKQRS
+340 QEKAKLRS
-348 AAYGYD
+348 DAYGD
-354 DAVQSVNTSA
+354 DVPASVNSSA
-364 MNMGFM
+364 MNMGFL

-415 MVLVKQSELNTSFS
+415 MVLVKQSELNTSFR

-469 ETYLDPTTMND
+469 ETYIDPTTMND

-500 DQSKERII
+500 DQSKERVI
-508 QDKKERNFAYNI
+508 QDKKERNFAYSI

-527 SDVELIIQDQV
+527 SEIDLVIQDQV

-547 IEKSNL
+547 IEKSII
-553 GKGSLDEKTGLIE
+553 GKGTLDEKTGLVE

-572 TKENVNFDYDFKV
+572 ARENQTFDYEFKV
-585 RHPKDKI
+585 RHPKDKV

>member
-1 MVIFEFHDNKDTTN
+1 
-15 NKDLTFTFLK
+15 
-25 SKKSPM
+25 M
-31 KIKLLLTFMLA
+31 KINFLLTFIL
-42 SIVSLANEPVNV
+42 IGCSLFANEPVNV
-54 KGSLTGVTVYMQG
+54 KSSLTGVTVYMQG

-73 ANYTIKAG
+73 ANYSIKAG

-94 SPSTIQVKATG
+94 SASTIQVKATG

-117 YPQPSININAGEL
+117 YPQPVTNTNTGEL
-130 PPKIKAAI
+130 PPKIRAAI
-138 KALEDSVKLVNFEL
+138 KALEDSLRLVNFEL

-207 ALDRQKVKKTD
+207 SLDRQKVKKAD
-218 LISSLDTRLNDLRNY
+218 LIASLDTRLNDLRNY

-246 PRIVVTLMAKEA
+246 PRIVITLMAKEA
-258 ATGRIDLTYL
+258 ATGRIDLTYF

-320 KTKPELSPWY
+320 KTKPELNPWY
-330 IDYQE
+330 IDYQV
-335 YRKDL
+335 YRKELD
-340 SEKAKQRS
+340 EKAKMRS
-348 AAYGYD
+348 DAYFN
-354 DAVQSVNTSA
+354 APSVNSQM
-364 MNMGFM
+364 MNMGFAYTQRSSM
-370 YSTNG
+370 DDEIAQT
-375 ATFEPAAL
+375 P
-383 GAEAFT
+383 EAFT
-389 TIVQQLISAEF
+389 TVVQQLIAAEF

-415 MVLVKQSELNTSFS
+415 MVLVKQSELNTSFR

-469 ETYLDPTTMND
+469 ETYIDPTTMDD

-508 QDKKERNFAYNI
+508 QDKKERNFAYSI

-527 SDVELIIQDQV
+527 SEIDLIIQDQV

-547 IEKSNL
+547 IEKSII
-553 GKGSLDEKTGLIE
+553 GKGTLDEKTGLVE

-572 TKENVNFDYDFKV
+572 AKENQTFDYEFKV
-585 RHPKDKI
+585 RHPKDKV

>member
-1 MVIFEFHDNKDTTN
+1 
-15 NKDLTFTFLK
+15 
-25 SKKSPM
+25 M
-31 KIKLLLTFMLA
+31 KIKLLFSLSILTSVLF
-42 SIVSLANEPVNV
+42 ANDKVTV
-54 KGSLTGVTVYMQG
+54 KSTLHTVTVYTQG

-81 VSEVIVEGISPQI
+81 LSEVIVEGISPQI
-94 SPSTIQVKATG
+94 SAGTIQVKATG

-117 YPQPSININAGEL
+117 YPQPNVQLTAGEL
-130 PPKIKAAI
+130 PPKVRLGIKN
-138 KALEDSVKLVNFEL
+138 LEDSLRLINFEL
-152 RDINDEIEVLVAA
+152 RDITDEIEVLVAA

-184 IQLLKSTVDYYTTKV
+184 IQLLKSTVDYYTSKV

-218 LISSLDTRLNDLRNY
+218 LISDLDGRLNDLRNY

-246 PRIVVTLMAKEA
+246 PRIVITLMAKEA
-258 ATGRIDLTYL
+258 ASGRIDLSYL
-268 ASNAGWTPLYDIRSE
+268 ASNAGWTPIYDIRSE

-301 GLDWNDVKLSIST
+301 GLDWDDVKLSIST

-335 YRKDL
+335 YRKKL
-340 SEKAKQRS
+340 EEKAKLRS
-348 AAYGYD
+348 
-354 DAVQSVNTSA
+354 DAWSNDAPAQNSAA

-370 YSTNG
+370 YSSSRV
-375 ATFEPAAL
+375 AEVEAL
-383 GAEAFT
+383 GAEQFT
-389 TIVQQLISAEF
+389 TIVQQLVSAEF

-415 MVLVKQSELNTSFS
+415 MVLVKQADLNTSFR

-469 ETYLDPTTMND
+469 ETYIDPTTMDD
-480 TLNLSLGKDP
+480 TLNLSMGKDP
-490 NIIVKRTLLK
+490 NIVVKRTLLK
-500 DQSKERII
+500 NQSKERII
-508 QDKKERNFAYNI
+508 QDKKERSFAYNI

-527 SDVELIIQDQV
+527 SEVELIIQDQI

-553 GKGSLDEKTGLIE
+553 GKGKLDEKTGLIE
-566 WKLKLK
+566 WQLKLK
-572 TKENVNFDYDFKV
+572 AKDNQTFDYDFKV

>member
-1 MVIFEFHDNKDTTN
+1 
-15 NKDLTFTFLK
+15 
-25 SKKSPM
+25 M
-31 KIKLLLTFMLA
+31 KIKLLL
-42 SIVSLANEPVNV
+42 
-54 KGSLTGVTVYMQG
+54 SLTFLATTLFANDKVTVKSTLHSVTVYTQG

-81 VSEVIVEGISPQI
+81 LSEVIVEGISPQI
-94 SPSTIQVKATG
+94 SAGTIQVKATG
-105 AVVILDSKYEFY
+105 AVVILDSKYEYY
-117 YPQPSININAGEL
+117 YPQPNVQVNVTEL
-130 PPKIKAAI
+130 PLKIRNAI
-138 KALEDSVKLVNFEL
+138 KVLEDSIRVVNFEL

-207 ALDRQKVKKTD
+207 GLDRQKVKKTD
-218 LISSLDTRLNDLRNY
+218 LISDLDTRLNDLRNY

-246 PRIVVTLMAKEA
+246 PRIVITFMAKEA
-258 ATGRIDLTYL
+258 ASGRIDLSYL

-283 AASGK
+283 AATGK

-301 GLDWNDVKLSIST
+301 GLDWDDVKLSIST

-335 YRKDL
+335 FRKQL
-340 SEKAKQRS
+340 NEKAKLRS
-348 AAYGYD
+348 EAYGD
-354 DAVQSVNTSA
+354 NVPAAVNTSA
-364 MNMGFM
+364 MNMGFL
-370 YSTNG
+370 YSTSG
-375 ATFEPAAL
+375 ATFEQAAQ

-415 MVLVKQSELNTSFS
+415 MVLVKQSELNTSFR

-469 ETYLDPTTMND
+469 ETYLDPTTMDD

-490 NIIVKRTLLK
+490 NIVVKRTLLK
-500 DQSKERII
+500 NQSKERII
-508 QDKKERNFAYNI
+508 QDKKERSFAYNI

-527 SDVELIIQDQV
+527 SEIELIIQDQI

-553 GKGSLDEKTGLIE
+553 GKGTIDEKTGLIE
-566 WKLKLK
+566 WNLKLK
-572 TKENVNFDYDFKV
+572 AKDNQTFDYDFKV

>member
-1 MVIFEFHDNKDTTN
+1 MH
-15 NKDLTFTFLK
+15 
-25 SKKSPM
+25 M
-31 KIKLLLTFMLA
+31 KINFLLTFILLGC
-42 SIVSLANEPVNV
+42 SLFANEPVNV
-54 KGSLTGVTVYMQG
+54 KSSLTGVTVYMQG

-73 ANYTIKAG
+73 ASYTIKAG

-94 SPSTIQVKATG
+94 SASTIQVKATG

-117 YPQPSININAGEL
+117 YPQPATNTNTGEL
-130 PPKIKAAI
+130 PPKIRAAI
-138 KALEDSVKLVNFEL
+138 KALEDSIRLVNFEL

-207 ALDRQKVKKTD
+207 SLDRQKVKKAD
-218 LISSLDTRLNDLRNY
+218 LIASLDTRLNDLRNY

-246 PRIVVTLMAKEA
+246 PRIVITLMAKEA
-258 ATGRIDLTYL
+258 ATGRIDLTYF

-320 KTKPELSPWY
+320 KTKPELNPWY
-330 IDYQE
+330 IDYQV
-335 YRKDL
+335 YRKEL
-340 SEKAKQRS
+340 EEKTKMRS
-348 AAYGYD
+348 DAYFN
-354 DAVQSVNTSA
+354 APSVNSQM
-364 MNMGFM
+364 MNMGFAYTQRSSM
-370 YSTNG
+370 DDEIAQT
-375 ATFEPAAL
+375 P
-383 GAEAFT
+383 EAFT
-389 TIVQQLISAEF
+389 TVVQQLIAAEF

-415 MVLVKQSELNTSFS
+415 MVLVKQSELNTSFR

-437 PGVYLVAQMT
+437 PGVYLVAQMN

-469 ETYLDPTTMND
+469 ETYIDPTTMDD

-508 QDKKERNFAYNI
+508 QDKKERNFAYSI

-527 SDVELIIQDQV
+527 SEIDLIIQDQV

-547 IEKSNL
+547 IEKSII
-553 GKGSLDEKTGLIE
+553 GKGTLDEKTGLVE

-572 TKENVNFDYDFKV
+572 AKENQTFDYEFKV
-585 RHPKDKI
+585 RHPKDKV

>member
-1 MVIFEFHDNKDTTN
+1 MKISLF
-15 NKDLTFTFLK
+15 FTF
-25 SKKSPM
+25 
-31 KIKLLLTFMLA
+31 ILLGSALF
-42 SIVSLANEPVNV
+42 ANEPLTV
-54 KGSLTGVTVYMQG
+54 KGPLTGVTVYMQG

-117 YPQPSININAGEL
+117 YPQPTASKGSGEL
-130 PPKIKAAI
+130 PPKIRAAI
-138 KALEDSVKLVNFEL
+138 KALEDSIILVNFEL

-184 IQLLKSTVDYYTTKV
+184 IQLLKATVDYYTSKV

-207 ALDRQKVKKTD
+207 TLDRQKVKKND
-218 LISSLDTRLNDLRNY
+218 LFTVLDTRLNDLRNY

-246 PRIVVTLMAKEA
+246 PRIVITFMAKEA
-258 ATGRIDLTYL
+258 ATGKIELSYL
-268 ASNAGWTPLYDIRSE
+268 ASNASWTPLYDIRSE
-283 AASGK
+283 AGSGK

-301 GLDWNDVKLSIST
+301 GLDWNDIKLSIST

-335 YRKDL
+335 FTKQL
-340 SEKAKQRS
+340 QEKARLRS
-348 AAYGYD
+348 DQYEND
-354 DAVQSVNTSA
+354 DAPLVNTSA

-375 ATFEPAAL
+375 AMEVNAL
-383 GAEAFT
+383 GAEQFT
-389 TIVQQLISAEF
+389 IIVQQLISAEF

-415 MVLVKQSELNTSFS
+415 MVLVKQTELNTSFR

-469 ETYLDPTTMND
+469 ETYLDPTTMDD

-490 NIIVKRTLLK
+490 NIVVKRTLLK

-527 SDVELIIQDQV
+527 SEIDLIIQDQV

-572 TKENVNFDYDFKV
+572 AKENINFDYDFKV

>member
-1 MVIFEFHDNKDTTN
+1 
-15 NKDLTFTFLK
+15 
-25 SKKSPM
+25 M
-31 KIKLLLTFMLA
+31 KIKLLL
-42 SIVSLANEPVNV
+42 SIALLTSTLLANDKVTV
-54 KGSLTGVTVYMQG
+54 KSTLHSVTVYTQG

-81 VSEVIVEGISPQI
+81 LSEVIVEGISPQI
-94 SPSTIQVKATG
+94 AAGTIQVKATG
-105 AVVILDSKYEFY
+105 AVVILDSKYEYY
-117 YPQPSININAGEL
+117 YPQPQLELLVRDL
-130 PPKIKAAI
+130 PPKIKSAI
-138 KALEDSVKLVNFEL
+138 RVLEDSIRLVNFEL

-184 IQLLKSTVDYYTTKV
+184 IQLLKATVDYYTTKV

-207 ALDRQKVKKTD
+207 SLDRQKVKKTD
-218 LISSLDTRLNDLRNY
+218 LLSELNTRLEDLQNY
-233 AEQNNPTPEIKGI
+233 AEQNNQTPEKKGV
-246 PRIVVTLMAKEA
+246 PRIIITFMAKDA
-258 ATGRIDLTYL
+258 ASGRIDLSYL

-283 AASGK
+283 AATGK
-288 ISLTYKAQVRQQT
+288 ISLTYKAQVRQLT
-301 GLDWNDVKLSIST
+301 GLDWDDIKLSIST

-320 KTKPELSPWY
+320 KTKPELNPWY

-335 YRKDL
+335 FRKQLD
-340 SEKAKQRS
+340 EKAKLRS
-348 AAYGYD
+348 DAFD
-354 DAVQSVNTSA
+354 DAPAVNSTA
-364 MNMGFM
+364 LNMGFM
-370 YSTNG
+370 YSTN
-375 ATFEPAAL
+375 AAVEINAL
-383 GAEAFT
+383 GAEQFT

-415 MVLVKQSELNTSFS
+415 MVLVKQSELNTSFR

-469 ETYLDPTTMND
+469 ETYLDPTTMDD

-490 NIIVKRTLLK
+490 NIVVKRTLLK
-500 DQSKERII
+500 NQSKERII
-508 QDKKERNFAYNI
+508 QDKKERSFAYNI

-527 SDVELIIQDQV
+527 SEIELFIQDQI
-538 PLTTNPEIT
+538 PLTTNPDIT

-553 GKGSLDEKTGLIE
+553 GKGKIDEKTGLIE
-566 WKLKLK
+566 WQLKLK
-572 TKENVNFDYDFKV
+572 AKESQSFDYDFKV
-585 RHPKDKI
+585 RHAKDKT

>member
-1 MVIFEFHDNKDTTN
+1 
-15 NKDLTFTFLK
+15 
-25 SKKSPM
+25 M
-31 KIKLLLTFMLA
+31 KIKLLLTILLFGTA
-42 SIVSLANEPVNV
+42 IWANDKVTV
-54 KGSLTGVTVYMQG
+54 KSTLTGVTVYMQG

-73 ANYTIKAG
+73 ANYTIKPG
-81 VSEVIVEGISPQI
+81 LSEVIVEGISAQI
-94 SPSTIQVKATG
+94 APSTIQVKATG

-117 YPQPSININAGEL
+117 YPQPNTMATVTEL
-130 PPKIKAAI
+130 PPKVRASI
-138 KALEDSVKLVNFEL
+138 KALEDSIRLVNFEL
-152 RDINDEIEVLVAA
+152 RDINDEIDVLVAA

-218 LISSLDTRLNDLRNY
+218 LINSLDQRLNDLRNY
-233 AEQNNPTPEIKGI
+233 AAQNNPQPEIKGI
-246 PRIVVTLMAKEA
+246 PRIVITLMAKEA
-258 ATGRIDLTYL
+258 ASGRIELSYL

-283 AASGK
+283 ASSGK

-301 GLDWNDVKLSIST
+301 GLDWNDIKLSIST

-335 YRKDL
+335 YRKEL
-340 SEKAKQRS
+340 MEQGKLRS
-348 AAYGYD
+348 DAYNL
-354 DAVQSVNTSA
+354 APSVNQQA

-370 YSTNG
+370 YSTTTG
-375 ATFEPAAL
+375 VVEDAAL
-383 GAEAFT
+383 NASEFT
-389 TIVQQLISAEF
+389 TVVQQLIAAEF
-400 KIDLNYSIASDNQVR
+400 KIDLNYNIASDNQNH
-415 MVLVKQSELNTSFS
+415 MVLVKQADLNTSFR

-469 ETYLDPTTMND
+469 ETYIDPTNLDD

-490 NIIVKRTLLK
+490 NIVVKRTLLK
-500 DQSKERII
+500 NQCKERIV
-508 QDKKERNFAYNI
+508 QDKKERSFAYSI

-527 SDVELIIQDQV
+527 SEIDLTIQDQI
-538 PLTTNPEIT
+538 PLTTNPDIN
-547 IEKSNL
+547 IEKTNL
-553 GKGSLDEKTGLIE
+553 GKGTIDDKTGLIE
-566 WKLKLK
+566 WKFKLK
-572 TKENVNFDYDFKV
+572 PKENQSFEYDFKV
-585 RHPKDKI
+585 RHSKDKI
-592 VQI
+592 VVL

>member
-1 MVIFEFHDNKDTTN
+1 
-15 NKDLTFTFLK
+15 
-25 SKKSPM
+25 M
-31 KIKLLLTFMLA
+31 KIKLLLSFALA
-42 SIVSLANEPVNV
+42 ASALFANDKVTV
-54 KGSLTGVTVYMQG
+54 KSTLHSVTVYTQG

-73 ANYTIKAG
+73 ANYSIKAG
-81 VSEVIVEGISPQI
+81 LSEVIVEGISPQI
-94 SPSTIQVKATG
+94 SAGTIQVKATG
-105 AVVILDSKYEFY
+105 AVVILDSKYEYY
-117 YPQPSININAGEL
+117 YPQPNIQWTKTEL
-130 PPKIKAAI
+130 PLKIRNAI
-138 KALEDSVKLVNFEL
+138 KVLEDSIKLINFEL

-218 LISSLDTRLNDLRNY
+218 LISDLDTRLNDLQNY

-246 PRIVVTLMAKEA
+246 PRIVITFMAKEVA
-258 ATGRIDLTYL
+258 SGRIDLSYL

-283 AASGK
+283 ATSGK

-335 YRKDL
+335 FRKQL
-340 SEKAKQRS
+340 QEKSKLRS
-348 AAYGYD
+348 DAYGD
-354 DAVQSVNTSA
+354 DVPASVNTSA

-415 MVLVKQSELNTSFS
+415 MVLVKQSELNTSFR

-469 ETYLDPTTMND
+469 ETYLDPTTMDD

-490 NIIVKRTLLK
+490 NIVVKRTLLK
-500 DQSKERII
+500 NQSKERII

-527 SDVELIIQDQV
+527 SEIDLIIQDQV

-553 GKGSLDEKTGLIE
+553 GKGTIDEKTGLIE

-572 TKENVNFDYDFKV
+572 AKENQTFDYDFKV
-585 RHPKDKI
+585 RHPKDKV

>member
-1 MVIFEFHDNKDTTN
+1 
-15 NKDLTFTFLK
+15 
-25 SKKSPM
+25 M
-31 KIKLLLTFMLA
+31 KIKLLL
-42 SIVSLANEPVNV
+42 SIALLTSTLLANDKVTV
-54 KGSLTGVTVYMQG
+54 KSTLHSVTVYTQG

-81 VSEVIVEGISPQI
+81 LSEVIVEGISPQI
-94 SPSTIQVKATG
+94 AAGTIQVKATG
-105 AVVILDSKYEFY
+105 AVVILDSKYEYY
-117 YPQPSININAGEL
+117 YPQPNVQLNATEI
-130 PPKIKAAI
+130 PIKIRNAI
-138 KALEDSVKLVNFEL
+138 KAIEDSIKLVNFEL

-184 IQLLKSTVDYYTTKV
+184 IQLLKATVDYYTTKV

-207 ALDRQKVKKTD
+207 SLDRQKVKKTD
-218 LISSLDTRLNDLRNY
+218 LLSELNTRLEDLQNY
-233 AEQNNPTPEIKGI
+233 AEQNNQTPEKKGV
-246 PRIVVTLMAKEA
+246 PRIIITFMAKDA
-258 ATGRIDLTYL
+258 ASGRIDLSYL

-283 AASGK
+283 AATGK
-288 ISLTYKAQVRQQT
+288 ISLTYKAQVRQLT
-301 GLDWNDVKLSIST
+301 GLDWDDIKLSIST

-320 KTKPELSPWY
+320 KTKPELNPWY

-335 YRKDL
+335 FRKQLD
-340 SEKAKQRS
+340 EKGKLRS
-348 AAYGYD
+348 DAFD
-354 DAVQSVNTSA
+354 DAPAVNSTA
-364 MNMGFM
+364 LNMGFM
-370 YSTNG
+370 YSTN
-375 ATFEPAAL
+375 AAVEINAL
-383 GAEAFT
+383 GAEQFT

-415 MVLVKQSELNTSFS
+415 MVLVKQSELNTSFR

-469 ETYLDPTTMND
+469 ETYLDPTTMDD

-490 NIIVKRTLLK
+490 NIVVKRTLLK
-500 DQSKERII
+500 NQSKERII
-508 QDKKERNFAYNI
+508 QDKKERSFAYNI

-527 SDVELIIQDQV
+527 SEIELFIQDQI
-538 PLTTNPEIT
+538 PLTTNPDIT

-553 GKGSLDEKTGLIE
+553 GKGKIDEKTGLIE
-566 WKLKLK
+566 WQLKLK
-572 TKENVNFDYDFKV
+572 AKESQSFDYDFKV
-585 RHPKDKI
+585 RHAKDKT

>member
-1 MVIFEFHDNKDTTN
+1 
-15 NKDLTFTFLK
+15 
-25 SKKSPM
+25 M
-31 KIKLLLTFMLA
+31 KIKLLL
-42 SIVSLANEPVNV
+42 SIALLTSTLLANDKVTV
-54 KGSLTGVTVYMQG
+54 KSTLHSVTVYTQG

-81 VSEVIVEGISPQI
+81 LSEVIVEGISPQI
-94 SPSTIQVKATG
+94 AAGTIQVKATG
-105 AVVILDSKYEFY
+105 AVVILDSKYEYY
-117 YPQPSININAGEL
+117 YPQPQLELLVRDL
-130 PPKIKAAI
+130 PPKIKSAI
-138 KALEDSVKLVNFEL
+138 RVLEDSIRLVNFDL

-184 IQLLKSTVDYYTTKV
+184 IQLLKATVDYYTTKV

-207 ALDRQKVKKTD
+207 SLDRQKVKKTD
-218 LISSLDTRLNDLRNY
+218 LLSELNTRLEDLQNY
-233 AEQNNPTPEIKGI
+233 AEQNNQTAEKKGV
-246 PRIVVTLMAKEA
+246 PRIIITFMAKDA
-258 ATGRIDLTYL
+258 ASGRIDLSYL

-283 AASGK
+283 AATGK
-288 ISLTYKAQVRQQT
+288 ISLTYKAQVRQLT
-301 GLDWNDVKLSIST
+301 GLDWDDIKLSIST

-320 KTKPELSPWY
+320 KTKPELNPWY

-335 YRKDL
+335 FRKQLD
-340 SEKAKQRS
+340 EKGKLRS
-348 AAYGYD
+348 DAFD
-354 DAVQSVNTSA
+354 DAPAVNSTA
-364 MNMGFM
+364 LNMGFM
-370 YSTNG
+370 YSTN
-375 ATFEPAAL
+375 AAVEINAL
-383 GAEAFT
+383 GAEQFT

-415 MVLVKQSELNTSFS
+415 MVLVKQSELNTSFR

-469 ETYLDPTTMND
+469 ETYLDPTTMDD

-490 NIIVKRTLLK
+490 NIVVKRTLLK
-500 DQSKERII
+500 NQSKERII
-508 QDKKERNFAYNI
+508 QDKKERSFAYNI

-527 SDVELIIQDQV
+527 SEIELFIQDQI
-538 PLTTNPEIT
+538 PLTTNPDIT

-553 GKGSLDEKTGLIE
+553 GKGKIDEKTGLIE
-566 WKLKLK
+566 WQLKLK
-572 TKENVNFDYDFKV
+572 AKESQSFDYDFKV
-585 RHPKDKI
+585 RHAKDKT